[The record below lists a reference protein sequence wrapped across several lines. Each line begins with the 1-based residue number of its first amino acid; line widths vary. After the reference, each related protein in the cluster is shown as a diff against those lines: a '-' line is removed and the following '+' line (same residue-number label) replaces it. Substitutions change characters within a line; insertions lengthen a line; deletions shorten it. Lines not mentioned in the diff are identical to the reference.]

1 MAGRAGRPQFCSSA
15 TVVIMTEAKNK
26 HKYEE
31 LMVGS
36 SKVKLSL
43 GFLDGI
49 FTLDS
54 SMLKTSMINDKI
66 NS

>member
-36 SKVKLSL
+36 SKVKLSMD
-43 GFLDGI
+43 FFDGK

-54 SMLKTSMINDKI
+54 SKWKPV
-66 NS
+66 

>member
-26 HKYEE
+26 QKYEE

-43 GFLDGI
+43 DFLDGK

>member
-43 GFLDGI
+43 GFLDEI

-54 SMLKTSMINDKI
+54 CMLKTSSSMIND
-66 NS
+66 